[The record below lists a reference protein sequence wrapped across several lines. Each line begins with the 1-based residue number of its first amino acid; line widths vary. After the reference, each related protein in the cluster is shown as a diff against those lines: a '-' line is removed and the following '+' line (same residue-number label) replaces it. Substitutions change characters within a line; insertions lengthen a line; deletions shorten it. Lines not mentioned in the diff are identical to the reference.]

1 MDSENETLLKKVDQK
16 DGDAYAMAII
26 LVKTSKFAV
35 YVIA

>member
-1 MDSENETLLKKVDQK
+1 MDSENESIEPNEII
-16 DGDAYAMAII
+16 II